1 MKRNFKER
9 GEKMLNIMW
18 PAFIIIAVIYAFF
31 TGNIENVSNGLFE
44 SAESAVQLTITFFGT
59 ICLWNGIMEIAK
71 KTSLMQKLT
80 KVLSPLIRFLF
91 PELKKGSIAYQE
103 ISMNVVANLLGLGNA
118 ATPLGLKAMKT
129 MQKENPHKDTL
140 TNSMAM
146 FIVINTASIQLIP
159 TNVIAIRSSLG
170 SSSPS
175 GIILQV
181 WVATIIAAIVGI
193 TATKL
198 FMKRF

>member
-1 MKRNFKER
+1 
-9 GEKMLNIMW
+9 
-18 PAFIIIAVIYAFF
+18 
-31 TGNIENVSNGLFE
+31 
-44 SAESAVQLTITFFGT
+44 
-59 ICLWNGIMEIAK
+59 
-71 KTSLMQKLT
+71 
-80 KVLSPLIRFLF
+80 
-91 PELKKGSIAYQE
+91 
-103 ISMNVVANLLGLGNA
+103 
-118 ATPLGLKAMKT
+118 MKT

>member
-1 MKRNFKER
+1 
-9 GEKMLNIMW
+9 MLNIIW

-31 TGNIENVSNGLFE
+31 TGNIEKVSNGIFE

-71 KTSLMQKLT
+71 RTSLMQKLT

-181 WVATIIAAIVGI
+181 WVATIVAAIVGI

-198 FMKRF
+198 FMKKF

>member
-31 TGNIENVSNGLFE
+31 TGNIENVSNGIFE

-71 KTSLMQKLT
+71 RTSLMQKLT

-118 ATPLGLKAMKT
+118 ATPLGLKAM
-129 MQKENPHKDTL
+129 
-140 TNSMAM
+140 
-146 FIVINTASIQLIP
+146 
-159 TNVIAIRSSLG
+159 
-170 SSSPS
+170 
-175 GIILQV
+175 
-181 WVATIIAAIVGI
+181 
-193 TATKL
+193 
-198 FMKRF
+198 

>member
-1 MKRNFKER
+1 MNIL
-9 GEKMLNIMW
+9 LNIIW
-18 PAFIIIAVIYAFF
+18 PIFIIVSIIYALIS
-31 TGNIENVSNGLFE
+31 GNMENVSNGIFE
-44 SAESAVQLTITFFGT
+44 SAASAVELTITFFGT

-71 KTSLMQKLT
+71 KTSLINKLT
-80 KVLSPLIRFLF
+80 KLLNPLIKLLF
-91 PELKKGSIAYQE
+91 PELKNNKQAQEE
-103 ISMNVVANLLGLGNA
+103 ISMNMVANLLGLGNA

-129 MQKENPHKDTL
+129 MQKENPKKDTL

-146 FIVINTASIQLIP
+146 FIVLNTASLQLIP

-181 WVATIIAAIVGI
+181 WLVTIIAAVVGI
-193 TATKL
+193 TATKIL
-198 FMKRF
+198 MKRF